1 VRIQKLHLQAY
12 IILQRSI
19 ATAETENPMGQ
30 NLLCRFGMMEPLSAA
45 QGWRAE
51 LVRHLTRLDL
61 RSRVNRFFTPA
72 QDGAIR
78 TYVDKSSPLFVV
90 TAERGGEVCGVA
102 EVHPHHDRPRAA
114 EIAVSVDEDLRRR
127 GIGRALFSRALAEA
141 RARGIRDIWVVY
153 LSGNEAMR
161 RIAGRA
167 GFASVPGGD
176 PGTITAHLIDLAP
189 GNGIPTGGSV
199 AR

>member
-1 VRIQKLHLQAY
+1 
-12 IILQRSI
+12 
-19 ATAETENPMGQ
+19 MGQ

-72 QDGAIR
+72 QDEAIR
-78 TYVDKSSPLFVV
+78 SYVDKSAPVFVV
-90 TAERGGEVCGVA
+90 TAERNGRVCGVA
-102 EVHPHHDRPRAA
+102 EVHPHRDRSGAA

-127 GIGRALFSRALAEA
+127 GIGWELFSRAVAEA
-141 RARGIRDIWVVY
+141 RARGIGDIWVVY
-153 LSGNEAMR
+153 LRGNEAMR
-161 RIAGRA
+161 RIADRA
-167 GFASVPGGD
+167 GFASLTGSD
-176 PGTITAHLIDLAP
+176 PGAITAHLINLAP
-189 GNGIPTGGSV
+189 GNGIPPGGAV